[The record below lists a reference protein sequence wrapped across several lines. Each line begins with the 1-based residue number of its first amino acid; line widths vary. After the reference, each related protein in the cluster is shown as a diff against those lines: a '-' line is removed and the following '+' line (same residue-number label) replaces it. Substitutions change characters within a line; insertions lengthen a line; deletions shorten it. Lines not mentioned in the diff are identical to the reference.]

1 MASQPPHC
9 PLNQALSPHFQQS
22 LNSTPLVFWKPNAA
36 FPEIET
42 FSRKPSDQERKIGSI
57 MWTPSKAND
66 DKQSCKSRSPLSVIG
81 KLQDFS
87 PFDTTCQKRPENSP
101 TSTHFLKR
109 INSGLKKAKQSTV
122 TPGNSLF
129 QHSNEKEVQLETQD
143 NDLAPLLE
151 PFIFHSELLP
161 FPDLDHNFGD
171 SHSYHLINNNQPI
184 AVTGF
189 RRGRTL
195 APFQGHSGEKETR
208 GVAADYQ
215 SSHLKEEPAYDGCNC
230 RNTKCLKLY
239 CECLRKGKICS
250 ALCNC
255 SGCENQ
261 AHSEL
266 RQERVR
272 YIEKKNPHAFKPI
285 IIQTNN
291 TEEGKMHNKGCNCRR
306 SGCLKNYCECH
317 QFGVRCTD
325 ACKCVEC
332 KNTVFTIQNA
342 GKENTKK
349 GLVVDDKD
357 KKKNSK
363 SHPIKGSL

>member
-1 MASQPPHC
+1 MASQPPHY
-9 PLNQALSPHFQQS
+9 PLNQAQSTPFQRS
-22 LNSTPLVFWKPNAA
+22 LTSTPLLLWKPSIA
-36 FPEIET
+36 FPEIDT
-42 FSRKPSDQERKIGSI
+42 FSRRQSDRERKIGSI
-57 MWTPSKAND
+57 IWTPSKAND
-66 DKQSCKSRSPLSVIG
+66 EKQSCKSRSPLSVVG

-101 TSTHFLKR
+101 VSPNFWRK
-109 INSGLKKAKQSTV
+109 INSSLKKTKQSAM
-122 TPGNSLF
+122 TPGESLF
-129 QHSNEKEVQLETQD
+129 QHSNEKEVQFEAQD

-151 PFIFHSELLP
+151 PYIFHSELLP

-171 SHSYHLINNNQPI
+171 SHGCHFINNNQPI
-184 AVTGF
+184 GVTGF
-189 RRGRTL
+189 RRGRPL
-195 APFQGHSGEKETR
+195 PPFPSDLSEKTGR
-208 GVAADYQ
+208 GAATDYHG
-215 SSHLKEEPAYDGCNC
+215 SNLKEEPAHDGCNC

-239 CECLRKGKICS
+239 CECLRKGKICG

-255 SGCENQ
+255 SGCENH

-272 YIEKKNPHAFKPI
+272 YIEKKNPQAFKPI
-285 IIQTNN
+285 IIETHV

-325 ACKCVEC
+325 ACKCIEC
-332 KNTVFTIQNA
+332 KNTTFANQIV

-349 GLVVDDKD
+349 SLVGADKD

-363 SHPIKGSL
+363 SH